1 MCDSDVIT
9 AINTE
14 HQSLDESYSV
24 QLLFQVEVLIQFGEG
39 VLMTAVCAVKF
50 YDVILRWF

>member
-1 MCDSDVIT
+1 MRDSDVIT

-24 QLLFQVEVLIQFGEG
+24 QLLLQGEVLIQFGEDI
-39 VLMTAVCAVKF
+39 LMTGVCAVKF
-50 YDVILRWF
+50 YDVILR